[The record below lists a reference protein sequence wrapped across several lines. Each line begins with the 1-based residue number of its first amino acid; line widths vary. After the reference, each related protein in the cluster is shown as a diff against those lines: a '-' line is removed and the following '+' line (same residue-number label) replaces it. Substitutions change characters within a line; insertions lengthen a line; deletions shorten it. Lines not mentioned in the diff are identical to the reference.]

1 MKIFAKSDKW
11 VNIRGGK
18 KIKIISKNKPYIVL
32 DKGVYHNGHSTFL
45 IKQDNGQINFIQKS
59 LFYTQIINRKNK
71 LDQLGI

>member
-32 DKGVYHNGHSTFL
+32 DKGVYHNGHSTLL

-59 LFYTQIINRKNK
+59 LFHSQTINRKNK

>member
-1 MKIFAKSDKW
+1 MKIFAKIDKW

-18 KIKIISKNKPYIVL
+18 KIKIISKNKQYIVL
-32 DKGVYHNGHSTFL
+32 DKGVYHSGHSTLL